1 MSASIRQLIPELQPF
16 AADLVRAAGA
26 AGLQP
31 RVTSTRRS
39 SAEQTRLYRRS
50 LQGLSTYPVAPPG
63 TSAHEFGYA
72 FDMVVSPMDA
82 LPDVGRYWTQQGGV
96 WGGAFNDPIHFEYPG
111 FTKPKS
117 FTPNAYDK
125 TLNFAA
131 GFLPL
136 VGEAQLA
143 SWLATFVFPDLE
155 RSEIYDI
162 IQNPLLHLEAWA
174 AIQNQWIG

>member
-1 MSASIRQLIPELQPF
+1 LQPF

-50 LQGLSTYPVAPPG
+50 LQGLQQYPVAPPG

-82 LPDVGRYWTQQGGV
+82 LPDVGRYWEAQGGV
-96 WGGAFNDPIHFEYPG
+96 WGGHFRDPIHFEYPG
-111 FTKPKS
+111 FTQPKPFS
-117 FTPNAYDK
+117 PNLYDK
-125 TLNFAA
+125 TLDFLTGFIPYVGGVQFAA
-131 GFLPL
+131 FLL
-136 VGEAQLA
+136 QE
-143 SWLATFVFPDLE
+143 VFPDLGK
-155 RSEIYDI
+155 SEAYDM
-162 IQNPLLHLEAWA
+162 IQNPISHLERWA
-174 AIQNQWIG
+174 SFQQQWIS